1 MKKFF
6 FCAKNREDYRQRC
19 NKEIRDQKI
28 FAAEADGKTL
38 KKSLDELG
46 TDPQS
51 ELLEQDIFLNHIKKL
66 FKLSDKIFEY
76 KLSCETGIDGLRFDF
91 NFGLQIEVPEGN
103 YRVRIGDA
111 DTGEIFFDNRVH
123 VGARLISLE
132 QYFIRWHFEIFRD
145 DEKVFEH
152 TLNLDGKKVNL
163 VINGGLGDMLS
174 KLRFA
179 REFKRRHNCK
189 LTVVVREYI
198 SELTLNLYPELPQ
211 AKKAYFNAYAT
222 YHPAGTISWLGIG
235 ACDTRN
241 TPLERIGGANLGLN
255 ILPPKPTFKPTA
267 LPVTRDPYVC
277 IAVQSS
283 GTVKGWLYP
292 DGWEIVVEY
301 LKRLGYRV
309 FCIDKDAEQTNLGF
323 TIRKP
328 GGAEDFTG
336 DRPIMERANML
347 YHAAFFIG
355 LSSGLAWLAETV
367 NCPVVMIC
375 GFSKSWSEFY
385 TPYRVANR
393 LVCNGCLNDMR
404 VNFLSTKSICPYH
417 KGTPREL
424 ECQKKIHPRQVINA
438 INRLI
443 ADKNLTPPLGGI

>member
-1 MKKFF
+1 M
-6 FCAKNREDYRQRC
+6 
-19 NKEIRDQKI
+19 
-28 FAAEADGKTL
+28 
-38 KKSLDELG
+38 
-46 TDPQS
+46 
-51 ELLEQDIFLNHIKKL
+51 
-66 FKLSDKIFEY
+66 
-76 KLSCETGIDGLRFDF
+76 
-91 NFGLQIEVPEGN
+91 
-103 YRVRIGDA
+103 
-111 DTGEIFFDNRVH
+111 
-123 VGARLISLE
+123 
-132 QYFIRWHFEIFRD
+132 
-145 DEKVFEH
+145 
-152 TLNLDGKKVNL
+152 
-163 VINGGLGDMLS
+163 
-174 KLRFA
+174 
-179 REFKRRHNCK
+179 
-189 LTVVVREYI
+189 
-198 SELTLNLYPELPQ
+198 
-211 AKKAYFNAYAT
+211 
-222 YHPAGTISWLGIG
+222 
-235 ACDTRN
+235 
-241 TPLERIGGANLGLN
+241 GLN